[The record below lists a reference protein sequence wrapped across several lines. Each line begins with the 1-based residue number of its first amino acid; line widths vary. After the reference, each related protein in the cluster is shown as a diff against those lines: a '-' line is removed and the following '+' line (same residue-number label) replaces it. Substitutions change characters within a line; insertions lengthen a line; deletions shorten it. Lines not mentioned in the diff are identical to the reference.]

1 MIKITINKKEI
12 LAKRGETVLEVAQRQ
27 GIYIPTLCYHKDLV
41 PYGGCRLCIVEVKG
55 WSVPVASCT
64 LPVQDGMVVKTDT
77 PRLKKLRRFSLQL
90 ILSEHPHACLICDK
104 EEECVQYQECIAKS
118 AVTFGCKFCARNG
131 DCELQELV
139 EKLGIKEIPFEF
151 SYRNLEIEKFDPFF
165 ERDYNLCVLCGRC
178 VRMCQEVRGAGILDF
193 QHRGPETLVGTAYNL
208 SHLEAGCQFCGACV
222 DVCPTGALRDRY
234 SKWLGSPQRSVKTT
248 CALCNIGCS
257 ININVRANTV
267 VSSTPDNNQICVR
280 GRFGIAPLVHHPK
293 RIISPMLRK
302 GERLVEVEWEE
313 AFDFVCSKVVEH
325 KGKTGILFS
334 PQLTIEAI
342 NSVYGLADHLKCEK
356 LATTSALET
365 NLKPLDLK
373 GFRGNLVFVIV
384 NTDMISDFSP
394 LLLKLRSPQKI
405 KPVFIVIDAVDSKL
419 TQIVDLWL
427 RPELGKEVDVLKLLF
442 AQKKMKN
449 TTAVSTRDIKLGK
462 DLLKKK
468 NIYLLYN
475 PYNIENITVPKYV
488 KKIPLT
494 AKINTLKIID
504 MGVDSPTMD
513 LLQDKNIDCLYLLG
527 TAPKLNWKYKTI
539 IVQDC
544 FPPQFRFDLFL
555 PTATFAEV
563 NGSVVNIE
571 GKIKRIRKAIEP
583 LGKSKSDDWIIA
595 QISKRLNHNTKNR
608 KPKKRKTIISAI
620 AKTKKVSEKYPIH
633 LIVRENGYSYRGHR
647 LATLMKG
654 FERLR
659 GDNCVWLNN
668 RTAKKSKIKD
678 GAEIKIIGRTL
689 NLVMPARVTEDVPE
703 NSVLVYYHPSMG
715 AVNSQPVRI
724 TKKDKQR

>member
-1 MIKITINKKEI
+1 MIKLTINKKEI
-12 LAKRGETVLEVAQRQ
+12 LAKRGETVLEVAQRH

-64 LPVQDGMVVKTDT
+64 LPIEDGMVVKTDT

-104 EEECVQYQECIAKS
+104 KEECVEYQECIEKS

-139 EKLGIKEIPFEF
+139 EKLEIKEIPFEF

-165 ERDYNLCVLCGRC
+165 ERDYNLCILCGRC
-178 VRMCQEVRGAGILDF
+178 VRMCQEVRGAGTLDF
-193 QHRGPETLVGTAYNL
+193 QHRGPETLVGTAFNL
-208 SHLEAGCQFCGACV
+208 PHIEIGCQFCGACV

-234 SKWLGSPQRSVKTT
+234 SKWLGLPQRHVKTT
-248 CALCNIGCS
+248 CMLCNTGCS

-267 VSSTPDNNQICVR
+267 VSSTPDNNPICVR

-293 RIISPMLRK
+293 RITSPMLRK

-313 AFDFVCSKVVEH
+313 ALDFVCSKVVEH

-342 NSVYGLADHLKCEK
+342 NFIYGLADHLKCEK

-365 NLKPLDLK
+365 DLKPLDLE
-373 GFRGNLVFVIV
+373 GFRDDLVFVIV

-394 LLLKLRSPQKI
+394 LLLKLRSQQKI
-405 KPVFIVIDAVDSKL
+405 QPIFILIDAVDSKL
-419 TQIVDLWL
+419 APLVDLWL
-427 RPELGKEVDVLKLLF
+427 NPELGKEVDVLKLLF

-449 TTAVSTRDIKLGK
+449 TTAVSTQNIKLGK

-475 PYNIENITVPKYV
+475 PYNIKNITVPEYV

-494 AKINTLKIID
+494 AETNALKIVD
-504 MGVDSPTMD
+504 MGVDCSAMD

-527 TAPKLNWKYKTI
+527 TAPKLNREYKTI

-544 FPPQFRFDLFL
+544 FLPQFRFDLFL

-563 NGSVVNIE
+563 NGSLVNIE

-595 QISKRLNHNTKNR
+595 QISKQLNHNIKNR
-608 KPKKRKTIISAI
+608 KPKKRKTIIPAI
-620 AKTKKVSEKYPIH
+620 AKDGKVSGKYPIH
-633 LIVRENGYSYRGHR
+633 LIVRENSYSYRGQR
-647 LATLMKG
+647 LSDLMKG

-659 GDNCVWLNN
+659 GDGYVGVNK
-668 RTAKKSKIKD
+668 RTAKKLRVKD
-678 GAEIKIIGRTL
+678 GAEIKITGRTL
-689 NLVMPARVTEDVPE
+689 NLVMPVRITEDVPE

-715 AVNSQPVRI
+715 TVSSQPVRVEKVI
-724 TKKDKQR
+724 R

>member
-1 MIKITINKKEI
+1 MIKLTINKKEI
-12 LAKRGETVLEVAQRQ
+12 LAKKDETVLEVAQRH

-55 WSVPVASCT
+55 WSIPVASCT
-64 LPVQDGMVVKTDT
+64 LPVEDGMVVKTDT

-90 ILSEHPHACLICDK
+90 ILSEHPHACLICDR
-104 EEECVQYQECIAKS
+104 EEECAQYQECIEKS

-165 ERDYNLCVLCGRC
+165 ERDYNLCILCGRC

-208 SHLEAGCQFCGACV
+208 SHLETGCQFCGACV

-234 SKWLGSPQRSVKTT
+234 SKWLGLPQRYVKTT
-248 CALCNIGCS
+248 CMLCNIGCS
-257 ININVRANTV
+257 IKINVRANTV

-302 GERLVEVEWEE
+302 GERLVEVEWKE
-313 AFDFVCSKVVEH
+313 AFDFVCTKLN
-325 KGKTGILFS
+325 KYRAKTGILFS

-342 NSVYGLADHLKCEK
+342 DSVYGLADHLKCEK

-373 GFRGNLVFVIV
+373 GFRGDLVFVIV

-394 LLLKLRSPQKI
+394 LLLKLRSQQKI
-405 KPVFIVIDAVDSKL
+405 KPAFIVIDAVNSKL

-449 TTAVSTRDIKLGK
+449 TTTVSTQDIKLGE

-475 PYNIENITVPKYV
+475 PYNIKNITVPKYV

-494 AKINTLKIID
+494 AKINALKIID
-504 MGVDSPTMD
+504 MGVDSTTMD

-527 TAPKLNWKYKTI
+527 TAPKLNRKYKTI

-544 FPPQFRFDLFL
+544 FPPQVRFDLFL

-620 AKTKKVSEKYPIH
+620 AKNRKVSEEYPIH
-633 LIVRENGYSYRGHR
+633 LIFRENGYSFRGHR
-647 LATLMKG
+647 LSDLMKG

-659 GDNCVWLNN
+659 GDGYVRVNK
-668 RTAKKSKIKD
+668 RTAKKLRVKD
-678 GAEIKIIGRTL
+678 GAEIKMTGKTL
-689 NLVMPARVTEDVPE
+689 NLVMPVRITEDVPE
-703 NSVLVYYHPSMG
+703 NSVLVYYHSSMG
-715 AVNSQPVRI
+715 AVNSQPVRVECVH
-724 TKKDKQR
+724 

>member
-1 MIKITINKKEI
+1 MIKLTINKKEI
-12 LAKRGETVLEVAQRQ
+12 LAKKGETVLEVAQRQ

-55 WSVPVASCT
+55 WPIPVASCT
-64 LPVQDGMVVKTDT
+64 LPVEDGMVVKTDT

-104 EEECVQYQECIAKS
+104 EEECAQYQECIAKS

-165 ERDYNLCVLCGRC
+165 ERDYNLCILSGRC

-193 QHRGPETLVGTAYNL
+193 QHRGPETIVGTAYNL
-208 SHLEAGCQFCGACV
+208 SHLETGCQFCGACV

-234 SKWLGSPQRSVKTT
+234 SKWLGSPQRFVKTT

-257 ININVRANTV
+257 IKINVRANAV

-293 RIISPMLRK
+293 RIVSPMLRK

-313 AFDFVCSKVVEH
+313 AFDFVCTKVVEH

-373 GFRGNLVFVIV
+373 GFRGDLVFVIV

-394 LLLKLRSPQKI
+394 LFLKLRSQQKI
-405 KPVFIVIDAVDSKL
+405 KPAFIVIDAVDSKL

-427 RPELGKEVDVLKLLF
+427 KPELGKEVDVLKLLF

-449 TTAVSTRDIKLGK
+449 TTAVSTQDIKLGK

-475 PYNIENITVPKYV
+475 PYNIKNITVPKYV

-494 AKINTLKIID
+494 AEINTLKIID
-504 MGVDSPTMD
+504 MGVDSSSMD

-527 TAPKLNWKYKTI
+527 TAPKLNRKYKTI
-539 IVQDC
+539 IVQNC

-608 KPKKRKTIISAI
+608 KPKKRKTMISAI
-620 AKTKKVSEKYPIH
+620 AKTRKVGGKYPIH
-633 LIVRENGYSYRGHR
+633 LIVRENSYSYRGHR

-659 GDNCVWLNN
+659 GDNCVCLNN

-689 NLVMPARVTEDVPE
+689 NLVMPVRITEDVPE
-703 NSVLVYYHPSMG
+703 NSVFVYYHPSMG

-724 TKKDKQR
+724 TRKDK

>member
-1 MIKITINKKEI
+1 MIKLTINKKEI
-12 LAKRGETVLEVAQRQ
+12 VAKRGETVLEVAQRH

-64 LPVQDGMVVKTDT
+64 LPAEDGMVVKTDT

-104 EEECVQYQECIAKS
+104 EEECAQYQECIAKS

-165 ERDYNLCVLCGRC
+165 ERDYNLCILCGRC

-208 SHLEAGCQFCGACV
+208 SHLETGCQFCGACV
-222 DVCPTGALRDRY
+222 DVCPTGTLRNRY
-234 SKWLGSPQRSVKTT
+234 SKWLGSPQRYVKTT
-248 CALCNIGCS
+248 CALCNMGCS

-267 VSSTPDNNQICVR
+267 VSSTPDNNPICVR

-293 RIISPMLRK
+293 RITSPRLRK

-313 AFDFVCSKVVEH
+313 AFDFVCSKVAEH

-342 NSVYGLADHLKCEK
+342 DSVYGFADHLKCEK
-356 LATTSALET
+356 LATTSTLET

-373 GFRGNLVFVIV
+373 GFRGDLVFVIV
-384 NTDMISDFSP
+384 NTDMIGDFSP
-394 LLLKLRSPQKI
+394 LLLKLRAQQKI
-405 KPVFIVIDAVDSKL
+405 KPAFIVIDVVDSKL
-419 TQIVDLWL
+419 TQTVDLWL

-449 TTAVSTRDIKLGK
+449 TTAVSTQDIKLGEA
-462 DLLKKK
+462 LLREK
-468 NIYLLYN
+468 NIYLFYN
-475 PYNIENITVPKYV
+475 PYNIKNITVPKYV

-504 MGVDSPTMD
+504 MGMDSSTMD

-527 TAPKLNWKYKTI
+527 TAPKLKRKYKTI

-544 FPPQFRFDLFL
+544 FPPQFEFDLFL
-555 PTATFAEV
+555 PTATFAEL
-563 NGSVVNIE
+563 NGSVMNIE

-620 AKTKKVSEKYPIH
+620 AKNRKVSEKYPIH
-633 LIVRENGYSYRGHR
+633 LIVRENSYSYRNHR
-647 LATLMKG
+647 LSNLMKG

-668 RTAKKSKIKD
+668 STAKKSKIKD

-689 NLVMPARVTEDVPE
+689 NLVMPARITENVPE

-715 AVNSQPVRI
+715 AVNGQPVRI
-724 TKKDKQR
+724 ECVH

>member
-1 MIKITINKKEI
+1 MIKLEINKKEI
-12 LAKRGETVLEVAQRQ
+12 VAKKGETVLEVAQRQ

-55 WSVPVASCT
+55 WPSPVASCT
-64 LPVQDGMVVKTDT
+64 LPVEDGMVVKTDT
-77 PRLKKLRRFSLQL
+77 PRLKKLRTFSLQL

-104 EEECVQYQECIAKS
+104 KEECAEYQECIEKS

-139 EKLGIKEIPFEF
+139 EKLEIKEIPFEF

-165 ERDYNLCVLCGRC
+165 ERDYNLCILCGRC
-178 VRMCQEVRGAGILDF
+178 VRMCQEVRGAGTLDF
-193 QHRGPETLVGTAYNL
+193 QHRGPKTLVGTAYNL
-208 SHLEAGCQFCGACV
+208 LHLETGCQFCGACV

-267 VSSTPDNNQICVR
+267 VSSTPDNNPICVR

-293 RIISPMLRK
+293 RITSPILRK

-313 AFDFVCSKVVEH
+313 AFDFVCTKLSEYRK
-325 KGKTGILFS
+325 KTGMLLS

-342 NSVYGLADHLKCEK
+342 NSVYGLADHLECEK
-356 LATTSALET
+356 LATTSALESGVESL
-365 NLKPLDLK
+365 NLKEIK
-373 GFRGNLVFVIV
+373 GNAVFVVV
-384 NTDMISDFSP
+384 NTDMISDFSV
-394 LLLKLRSPQKI
+394 LFLKLRSQLRDEPT
-405 KPVFIVIDAVDSKL
+405 FLVIDAVASKL
-419 TQIVDLWL
+419 TQMADFWL
-427 RPELGKEVDVLKLLF
+427 RPKSGKEADVLKLLF
-442 AQKKMKN
+442 AQKKTSN
-449 TTAVSTRDIKLGK
+449 TTGVSNQHIKLCS
-462 DLLKKK
+462 DLLDGK
-468 NIYLLYN
+468 NIYILYN
-475 PYNIENITVPKYV
+475 PCNIKNLTVPKYV
-488 KKIPLT
+488 KEIPLT
-494 AKINTLKIID
+494 AKTNTLKIID
-504 MGVDSPTMD
+504 MGVDSSAMD

-527 TAPKLNWKYKTI
+527 TAPKLNREYKTI
-539 IVQDC
+539 VVQDC

-563 NGSVVNIE
+563 NGSLVNIE

-583 LGKSKSDDWIIA
+583 LGKSRSDDWIIT
-595 QISKRLNHNTKNR
+595 QISKQLNHNTKNR
-608 KPKKRKTIISAI
+608 KFKKRKMVISAI
-620 AKTKKVSEKYPIH
+620 AKTRKVSEKYPIH
-633 LIVRENGYSYRGHR
+633 LIIRENSYSYRGHR
-647 LATLMKG
+647 LSALMKG

-715 AVNSQPVRI
+715 AVNSQPVRVE
-724 TKKDKQR
+724 KDIK